1 MLKPYKI
8 WNKTNLPLNDIAN
21 IIEYVKENDSF
32 IFDDKLGEHYFRVTY
47 VFINYDVFV
56 INKKTQINI
65 YIKRV

>member
-32 IFDDKLGEHYFRVTY
+32 IFDDKLGEYYFRITY
-47 VFINYDVFV
+47 VFTNYDVFV